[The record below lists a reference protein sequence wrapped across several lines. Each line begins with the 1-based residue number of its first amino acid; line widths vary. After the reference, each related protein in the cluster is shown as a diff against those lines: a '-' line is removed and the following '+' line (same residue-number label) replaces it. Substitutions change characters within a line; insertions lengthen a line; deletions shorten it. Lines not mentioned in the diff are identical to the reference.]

1 MAAKQRPEPTD
12 RDKYV
17 SKQMGVLYE
26 MTSSVRLAIEMND
39 DFEAMSWLETIE
51 QAVQLILG
59 NAYLAGEAAVR
70 NEIVL
75 GLQVDH
81 ALLDVPEPP
90 EM

>member
-51 QAVQLILG
+51 QAVQLMLG

>member
-39 DFEAMSWLETIE
+39 DFEAMSWLETVE
-51 QAVQLILG
+51 QAVQLMLG

>member
-1 MAAKQRPEPTD
+1 
-12 RDKYV
+12 
-17 SKQMGVLYE
+17 MGVLYE

-51 QAVQLILG
+51 QAVQLMLG

>member
-1 MAAKQRPEPTD
+1 
-12 RDKYV
+12 
-17 SKQMGVLYE
+17 MGVLYE

>member
-1 MAAKQRPEPTD
+1 MVAKQRPEPTD

-26 MTSSVRLAIEMND
+26 MTSSIRLAIEMND

>member
-26 MTSSVRLAIEMND
+26 MTSSIRLAIEMND

>member
-1 MAAKQRPEPTD
+1 MEAKQRPEPTD

-26 MTSSVRLAIEMND
+26 MTSSIRLAIEMND

>member
-1 MAAKQRPEPTD
+1 MVAKQRPEPTD